1 MDEQTLQM
9 LNIAAPIVLMAA
21 LFYFMVWRPQRKE
34 QNSRKEM
41 LNALKK
47 GDEIF
52 TIGGMCGKIV
62 DLTEKTV
69 VLEVA
74 EGVKVTYLRTA
85 ISGKQSAV
93 K

>member
-9 LNIAAPIVLMAA
+9 LNMAAPIVLMAA

-85 ISGKQSAV
+85 VSGKQSAV

>member
-9 LNIAAPIVLMAA
+9 LNMAAPIVLMAA